1 MTTKTATNSFGILRN
16 RKSST
21 VGLPYPRSL
30 QPLVHAVRVR
40 GDDSVDET
48 IAELVSTEFLSK
60 ENLTSFIAV
69 HGLLMGAGFEFA
81 SNLMMKLMHN
91 YHDKDTQANQASRLA
106 GAQMCAFGLISY
118 LSVVKNFSPTKAM
131 GWMEPCTTCST
142 YICERYFGEL
152 EIKILPESSC
162 YCVFDYCNLRC
173 LSYY

>member
-131 GWMEPCTTCST
+131 GWSLVPLVAH
-142 YICERYFGEL
+142 IFVRYFGEL
-152 EIKILPESSC
+152 EIKISPESSC
-162 YCVFDYCNLRC
+162 YFLFDCCNLRC
-173 LSYY
+173 LFYY

>member
-16 RKSST
+16 RKSWT

-40 GDDSVDET
+40 G
-48 IAELVSTEFLSK
+48 TEFLSK

-106 GAQMCAFGLISY
+106 GAQMCAFGLISN
-118 LSVVKNFSPTKAM
+118 LSVVKNVSPTKAM
-131 GWMEPCTTCST
+131 GWSLVPLVAH
-142 YICERYFGEL
+142 IFVRYFGEL
-152 EIKILPESSC
+152 EIKISPESSC
-162 YCVFDYCNLRC
+162 YFLFDCCNLRC
-173 LSYY
+173 LFYY

>member
-40 GDDSVDET
+40 G
-48 IAELVSTEFLSK
+48 TEFLSK

-91 YHDKDTQANQASRLA
+91 YHDKGHSSQPSLSLGWGTNVCFWVDFLPLSREEFFSDESHGVD
-106 GAQMCAFGLISY
+106 GALY
-118 LSVVKNFSPTKAM
+118 HL
-131 GWMEPCTTCST
+131 
-142 YICERYFGEL
+142 
-152 EIKILPESSC
+152 
-162 YCVFDYCNLRC
+162 
-173 LSYY
+173 

>member
-91 YHDKDTQANQASRLA
+91 YHDKGHSSQPSLSLGWGTNVCFWVDCLPLSREECFSDESHGVD
-106 GAQMCAFGLISY
+106 GALY
-118 LSVVKNFSPTKAM
+118 HL
-131 GWMEPCTTCST
+131 
-142 YICERYFGEL
+142 
-152 EIKILPESSC
+152 
-162 YCVFDYCNLRC
+162 
-173 LSYY
+173 